1 VLAEFINLLLPMRCH
16 QCFDITPTVAV
27 RCLHQALP
35 QDGGHNETSTSLVLG
50 VPSSQPPN
58 SFSSPFWFLFCFA

>member
-1 VLAEFINLLLPMRCH
+1 MAEFINLLLLMCYH
-16 QCFDITPTVAV
+16 QCFDMTPTVAV

-35 QDGGHNETSTSLVLG
+35 QDRGHNGTSTSLALG
-50 VPSSQPPN
+50 VPSSQSLS